1 MNNGFERIEADNVLC
16 VNTNTQRLLIQHP
29 TFQVG
34 EFINQMQDKLG
45 AGNEQRKWFSEG
57 INCKVLRPGANWKQG
72 KVRVTLE
79 FCPDEPESPLED
91 IRQQLKE
98 DDS

>member
-34 EFINQMQDKLG
+34 EFINKMQAQVG
-45 AGNEQRKWFSEG
+45 ATGEQIKWFSEG
-57 INCKVLRPGANWKQG
+57 IDCKVLKPGANWKQG
-72 KVRVTLE
+72 KVRVSLE

>member
-1 MNNGFERIEADNVLC
+1 MDNGFERIEPDNVLC
-16 VNTNTQRLLIQHP
+16 VNTNTQRLLINHS

-34 EFINQMQDKLG
+34 EFINQMQAQVG
-45 AGNEQRKWFSEG
+45 ARGEQLRWFREG
-57 INCKVLRPGANWKQG
+57 IDCKVLRPGANWKQG

>member
-1 MNNGFERIEADNVLC
+1 MNNGFDRIEPDNVLC
-16 VNTNTQRLLIQHP
+16 VNSNTQRLLINHS

-34 EFINQMQDKLG
+34 EFINRMQDQVG
-45 AGNEQRKWFSEG
+45 ARGEQIKWFREG
-57 INCKVLRPGANWKQG
+57 IDCKILRPGANWKQG

>member
-1 MNNGFERIEADNVLC
+1 MNNGFERIEADNVLY
-16 VNTNTQRLLIQHP
+16 VDSNTQRLLIQHP

-34 EFINQMQDKLG
+34 EFINQMQTQVG
-45 AGNEQRKWFSEG
+45 VRGEQTKWFSEG
-57 INCKVLRPGANWKQG
+57 INCKVLKPGANWKQG